1 MRKPQKNGSGFR
13 AIAERR
19 FKVSGLSSREV
30 TIRIGIPEREQR
42 DSRCPFQ
49 VVGLSNDA
57 VRYAYG
63 VDSLQALNLALVGA
77 RNAVQNDIR
86 VLAAFHRKLK
96 LTLNGQPWDLSL
108 PIWVCVFDKEQLGR
122 LEAFM
127 EKLRATRRRARRRP
141 RKRTA
146 R

>member
-1 MRKPQKNGSGFR
+1 MSKAQTKGSGFR

-30 TIRIGIPEREQR
+30 TVRIGIPEPDER

-49 VVGLSNDA
+49 VKGLSNDA

-77 RNAVQNDIR
+77 RSAIENDIR
-86 VLAAFHRKLK
+86 VLSAFHRNLRV
-96 LTLNGQPWDLSL
+96 TFNGQPWDLSL
-108 PIWVCVFDKEQLGR
+108 PLWVCVFDEKQLR
-122 LEAFM
+122 QVEAFVR
-127 EKLRATRRRARRRP
+127 KLLTTRRRRRRP
-141 RKRTA
+141 RRKRTT

>member
-1 MRKPQKNGSGFR
+1 
-13 AIAERR
+13 
-19 FKVSGLSSREV
+19 
-30 TIRIGIPEREQR
+30 
-42 DSRCPFQ
+42 

-77 RNAVQNDIR
+77 RNAVQNDVR
-86 VLAAFHRKLK
+86 VLSAFHRKLK